1 MLISI
6 LFSLSSKRSGADVE
20 YSNRKQDSKLWLHRI
35 QQLCLFRLAGAT
47 KASLT
52 VAFQTAKR

>member
-6 LFSLSSKRSGADVE
+6 PFSLSSKRSGADVE
-20 YSNRKQDSKLWLHRI
+20 YSNRI
-35 QQLCLFRLAGAT
+35 QNFGCIAFNDCLFRLAGAT